1 MNTTAIIL
9 IILTVIYV
17 PLWFLVRTN
26 SKMKGRGLEKYGPAI
41 KINTHL
47 GIRFIDRFGRYKR
60 FWRVFGVFSQIISF
74 ILMILMIFIMVV
86 AVINLPN
93 TMSRGGVGLEYVL
106 AIPGLNPLLP
116 FWFGLLA
123 FIIALVCHEMA
134 HGLQS
139 RANDVGV
146 KHTGLLYAVVPLGA
160 FVEPDEKDVEA
171 ASRRGRLDIYTAG
184 ITTNFVIAAVAFLIF
199 SVGMLG
205 GISSPYEDN
214 VAVYSETT
222 GSPAYDA
229 GLPAGAI
236 ITEVDGVPFSY
247 TSDYYTSP
255 QYSWNIGDLVTVTY
269 LMEDKVPRTTTV
281 VWGVYIETTVSGSP
295 AYTAGLDKC
304 TISSI
309 EFNGTQYYL
318 YTAQAFSAFM
328 SLTHSGDTVIVNY
341 VEKQADGTYISKST
355 DPIELQDNGGKG
367 YLGVYT
373 TTAGMSLIT
382 PGMLL
387 STATNPF
394 YGAEGITGIVT
405 GLLSYI
411 AHPFSGFDP
420 IPENL
425 QWWYG
430 DHSFGYWDVCRA
442 LYWIFWLNLL
452 LGITNAL
459 PALPFDGGLVLMGWI
474 DKIYEKKGVI
484 DKEERTK
491 KTMEITRNVSS
502 LMIFLYVL
510 IIISA
515 IL

>member
-1 MNTTAIIL
+1 MNATAIIL

-17 PLWFLVRTN
+17 PLWYLVRTN
-26 SKMKGRGLEKYGPAI
+26 AKMKDRGLEKYGPAI

-60 FWRVFGVFSQIISF
+60 FWRAFGIFSQIVSF
-74 ILMILMIFIMVV
+74 GLMIVMIFIMVV
-86 AVINLPN
+86 AVVNLPN
-93 TMSRGGVGLEYVL
+93 TLSRGGVSIEYVL

-123 FIIALVCHEMA
+123 LIIALVCHEMA

-171 ASRRGRLDIYTAG
+171 ASRRGRIDIYTAG

-199 SVGMLG
+199 SIGMLG
-205 GISSPYEDN
+205 GISSPYNDN
-214 VAVYSETT
+214 VAVYAETAD
-222 GSPAYDA
+222 SPAYGA
-229 GLPAGAI
+229 GLPVGAI

-247 TSDYYTSP
+247 TSDYYTNP
-255 QYSWNIGDLVTVTY
+255 QYSWNIGDEVTVTY
-269 LMEDKVPRTTTV
+269 ILEDKVPRTATFA
-281 VWGVYIETTVSGSP
+281 WGVYVEATQSGTP
-295 AYTAGLDKC
+295 AYGVLDKC
-304 TISSI
+304 VISSI
-309 EFNGTQYYL
+309 EYNGTLYYL
-318 YTAQAFSAFM
+318 YTASAFTSFM
-328 SLTHSGDTVIVNY
+328 GLTHEGDRITVNY
-341 VEKQADGTYISKST
+341 VKKQSDGTYAPSSADIT
-355 DPIELQDNGGKG
+355 LQGNNGIG

-373 TTAGMSLIT
+373 STSGISVTT

-387 STATNPF
+387 SVASNPF
-394 YGAEGITGIVT
+394 YGAHGVTGIVS
-405 GLLSYI
+405 GFLSYI

-420 IPENL
+420 VPENL

-430 DHSFGYWDVCRA
+430 NQAFGFWEFCRA
-442 LYWIFWLNLL
+442 MYWIFWLNLL
-452 LGITNAL
+452 LGITNAI
-459 PALPFDGGLVLMGWI
+459 PALPFDGGLVLTGWV
-474 DKIYEKKGVI
+474 DKLYEKKGVT
-484 DKEERTK
+484 DKEERAK
-491 KTMEITRNVSS
+491 KTAEITRNISS